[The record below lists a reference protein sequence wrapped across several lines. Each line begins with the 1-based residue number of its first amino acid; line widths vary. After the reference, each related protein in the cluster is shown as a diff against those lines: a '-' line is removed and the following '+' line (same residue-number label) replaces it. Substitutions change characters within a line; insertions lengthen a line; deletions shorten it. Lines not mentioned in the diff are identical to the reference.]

1 MCLLHSLLSEK
12 SSGMNGGHPGGRDR
26 ILAALPIRSW
36 LSVHSTLEE
45 AALRSRLALLVLV
58 DPHAVRHIRRR
69 AENHMITRFQSR
81 TNVDASAIV

>member
-1 MCLLHSLLSEK
+1 MRPPRTIRFKRSTRKSLAV
-12 SSGMNGGHPGGRDR
+12 H
-26 ILAALPIRSW
+26 RS
-36 LSVHSTLEE
+36 
-45 AALRSRLALLVLV
+45 LVLV